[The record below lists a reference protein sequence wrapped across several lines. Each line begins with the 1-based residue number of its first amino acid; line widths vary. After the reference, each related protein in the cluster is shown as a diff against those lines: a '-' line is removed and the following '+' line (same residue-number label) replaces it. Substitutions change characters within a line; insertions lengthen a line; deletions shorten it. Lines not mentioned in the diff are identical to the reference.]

1 MVQGLVRFVFL
12 LSSSDET
19 KYINPDY
26 SFINEYLYI
35 CAKHLAMDEKIVLLE
50 KYNLWGS
57 NTLDWGYKRSE
68 YTDKIMDYIGNRLI
82 KVLVGQRRSG
92 KSYILRQVAKQLI
105 DNGVKPENTL
115 FINREF
121 TDLDFLKTYK
131 DLDELI
137 KLYKRELKPA
147 GKVYIFIDEI
157 QIIEEW
163 EKVINSYSQD
173 FSESYELFITGSNSK
188 MLSGELATLLSG
200 RYVCLEIFPFSY
212 TEYLGITEQEKG
224 RQSYLAYMNSGGLP
238 ELFMLQKPEI
248 KRNYVS
254 AVKDTVLLRDIIQRH
269 NVRDPKLLEDIF
281 VFLVNNA
288 SNLISITNIVKYFKG
303 QGRRT
308 SFDAVSNY
316 IGYIEDTFL
325 VHRCERYD
333 IKGKDTL
340 SGNAKFYIN
349 DLAYKNYLY
358 SGYGYG
364 FGYLVENLVY
374 LELRRAGFDV
384 YVGALRNKEVDFVAK
399 KADRVVYLQSSYMLS
414 DETTTEREYS
424 SLEAINDNFEKIVIS
439 MDDLTMPLRG
449 GIKHIQAWEL
459 AQSI

>member
-1 MVQGLVRFVFL
+1 M
-12 LSSSDET
+12 
-19 KYINPDY
+19 
-26 SFINEYLYI
+26 YI
-35 CAKHLAMDEKIVLLE
+35 CAKHSAMGDKISLL
-50 KYNLWGS
+50 KRYNLWGS
-57 NTLDWGYKRSE
+57 NTLDFGYKRNE
-68 YTDKIMDYIGNRLI
+68 YTDKITDYIGNRLI

-92 KSYILRQVAKQLI
+92 KSYILRQVAKQLV
-105 DNGVKPENTL
+105 DSGVKPENTL

-137 KLYKRELKPA
+137 KLYKKELKPS

-157 QIIEEW
+157 QIIEGW
-163 EKVINSYSQD
+163 EKVVNSYSQD
-173 FSESYELFITGSNSK
+173 FSESYELFISGSNSK

-200 RYVCLEIFPFSY
+200 RYVSFEVFPFSY
-212 TEYLGITEQEKG
+212 TEYVGITEEEKG
-224 RQSYLAYMNSGGLP
+224 RQSYIAYMNSGGLP
-238 ELFMLQKPEI
+238 ELFMLQKPEL

-254 AVKDTVLLRDIIQRH
+254 AIKDTVLLRDIIQRH
-269 NVRDPKLLEDIF
+269 NVRDAKLLEDIF

-308 SFDAVSNY
+308 SFDAVSTY

-325 VHRCERYD
+325 VHRCDRYD

-340 SGNAKFYIN
+340 SGNAKYYIN
-349 DLAYKNYLY
+349 DLAYKNYLN

-374 LELRRAGFDV
+374 LELRRSGFDV

-399 KADRVVYLQSSYMLS
+399 KADRVLYLQSTYMLT
-414 DETTTEREYS
+414 DETTVEREYS
-424 SLEAINDNFEKIVIS
+424 ALEAIDDNYEKIVVS
-439 MDDLTMPLRG
+439 LDDLTMPVRG

-459 AQSI
+459 AEYVK